1 MPQYRLDDALDQI
14 STYVI
19 DTGDAVKQSHVGGL
33 VNFVTDFDESYALRG
48 HRCTADEAVYLVAGH
63 PELRFVVLA
72 YPYYLRAGLADGLND
87 EVIKELTD
95 EKDDTRETDRAVAA
109 IKQLFADA
117 EPELSALR
125 YQLKRLST
133 GSDAT
138 VEFINEEPSETQG
151 ILIVQQLFPYEQ
163 RFSIEQFAACRSR
176 VVSLGET
183 VQAAIERAVS
193 FQREETGTARLVVD
207 TGRI

>member
-19 DTGDAVKQSHVGGL
+19 DTGDAVKQSHAEGL
-33 VNFVTDFDESYALRG
+33 LNFTTDFDESYALRG
-48 HRCTADEAVYLVAGH
+48 HRCTANEAVYLVAGH

-72 YPYYLRAGLADGLND
+72 YPYYLHAGLADGLDD
-87 EVIKELTD
+87 EVIEELTD
-95 EKDDTRETDRAVAA
+95 EKEDTRETDRAVAA

-138 VEFINEEPSETQG
+138 VEFINEEPSGRQG
-151 ILIVQQLFPYEQ
+151 IFIVQQLFPYEQ
-163 RFSIEQFAACRSR
+163 GFSIEQFATCRSR

-183 VQAAIERAVS
+183 VQAAVERAVS
-193 FQREETGTARLVVD
+193 VQREEAGTARLVVD
-207 TGRI
+207 TGLI